1 MWYYQGTEFTSDMIQ
16 DYVGFVYCITDLE
29 NGKKYIGK
37 KTLISK
43 RKLPPLKGKNRKRT
57 KIFESDW
64 QDYFGSSEE
73 VKQLVEAF
81 GRNRFKRE
89 ILRLCKS
96 KGELNYW
103 EAKTQF
109 DLDVLLKP
117 DIYYNGII
125 QCRINRSH
133 LKSLWENKL

>member
-1 MWYYQGTEFTSDMIQ
+1 MWYYQGIEFTSDMIQ

-43 RKLPPLKGKNRKRT
+43 RKLPPLKGKSRKRT

-64 QDYFGSSEE
+64 QDYFGSNEE
-73 VKQLVEAF
+73 VKQLVENF
-81 GRNRFKRE
+81 GHNRFKRE

-103 EAKTQF
+103 EAKIQF

-133 LKSLWENKL
+133 LKSLWEK

>member
-1 MWYYQGTEFTSDMIQ
+1 MWYYENEEFTSEMIN
-16 DYVGFVYCITDLE
+16 DYTGFIYCITDLE

-37 KTLISK
+37 KTLVSK
-43 RKLPPLKGKNRKRT
+43 RRLAPLKGKKRKRT

-64 QDYFGSSEE
+64 QDYYGSNEE
-73 VKQLVEAF
+73 VKQLVENC
-81 GRNRFKRE
+81 GPSRFKRE
-89 ILRLCKS
+89 ILILCKS

-133 LKSLWENKL
+133 VKSLWEK